1 MRYRTPSLACV
12 GLALLLAACG
22 GGEGGTNPNPP
33 GPGPANTAPTA
44 NAGDNQTV
52 TSGVT
57 VTLDG
62 LQSSDPDGTISAFA
76 WTQTAGP
83 TITLSSTSV
92 ARPTFVAPQVV
103 AATTLT
109 FSLTVTDNRGATSAV
124 ASTVSIIVGLP
135 TGSVPLS
142 GIVRFARVPFSA
154 SFPFGLNYA
163 SPAQQP
169 ARGVVIRARDAITQ
183 TLLASTIT
191 DNAGGYSFLVPA
203 NTNIT
208 LHVEARLQRA
218 SSPTW
223 DIRVQDGTA
232 ADTPYTFTD
241 AQINSSAGTRNVD
254 IPTGINP
261 DGTAAA
267 TKPRASGPF
276 AILDSIYQGLQ
287 TIIAVA
293 PNTNFPELIVDW
305 GTQANGTFFQ
315 GDSPQHI
322 ALLADLTEDTDEFDQ
337 HVIAHE
343 FGHYLEHNFSR
354 ADSIGGSH
362 ALGDRLD
369 PRVAFGEGFGYAFA
383 AIVLNDTNSRDS
395 FNDNGTQRSGGF
407 NIETNPGPANLGD
420 QFGCWCSESSVWS
433 ILWDINDSAADAN
446 DNVALGFGPI
456 WQVLTGPQ
464 RTTPSITS
472 IFSFVSA
479 LKSAGT
485 GQNAAIDTLVA
496 AQNITSN
503 SINAFATTETHSP
516 ANTLL
521 PIFTDIVAGTPRTVF
536 NTDDFG
542 QYNKLGNHRFLRYVA
557 ASSGTRTITMTSTNS
572 NNADPDFVIYHDG
585 AQLLPAAPDND
596 DGEDGPPQP
605 EMGRFNFTA
614 GTTYVLDVYD
624 CANGCSTIQG
634 VAGDYDL
641 TVTITP

>member
-22 GGEGGTNPNPP
+22 GGEGGANPNPP
-33 GPGPANTAPTA
+33 GPGPANTAPIA
-44 NAGDNQTV
+44 NAGINQTV

-57 VTLDG
+57 VMLDG
-62 LQSSDPDGTISAFA
+62 LQSNDPDGTITAFT

-83 TITLSSTSV
+83 AVALSSTSI
-92 ARPTFVAPQVV
+92 ARPTFVAPQVL

-109 FSLTVTDNRGATSAV
+109 FSLTVTDNRGATSA

-135 TGSVPLS
+135 TGSVTLS

-154 SFPFGLNYA
+154 SFPFGLNYG
-163 SPAQQP
+163 SPVQQP
-169 ARGVVIRARDAITQ
+169 SRGVVIRARDAITQ
-183 TLLASTIT
+183 AALATTVT
-191 DNAGGYSFLVPA
+191 DNSGGYSLVVPA

-208 LHVEARLQRA
+208 LQVEARVQRT

-232 ADTPYTFTD
+232 GDSPYTFTD

-267 TKPRASGPF
+267 TNPRASGPF

-287 TIIAVA
+287 TVIAVA
-293 PNTNFPELIVDW
+293 PTTNFPGLIVDW
-305 GTQANGTFFQ
+305 GSQANGTFFT
-315 GDSPQHI
+315 GGNPQHI

-407 NIETNPGPANLGD
+407 NIETNPATVPPATPGD
-420 QFGCWCSESSVWS
+420 QLGCWCSESSVWS
-433 ILWDINDSAADAN
+433 ILWDINDNVADAN

-464 RTTPSITS
+464 RTTPAFTTV
-472 IFSFVSA
+472 FSFVTA

-485 GQNAAIDTLVA
+485 GQNAAIDTLVS
-496 AQNITSN
+496 AQNITSAGMD
-503 SINAFATTETHSP
+503 AFATTETHSP
-516 ANTLL
+516 LTPSTNAL
-521 PIFTDIVAGTPRTVF
+521 PIYTTITAGTPVVVRNV
-536 NTDDFG
+536 DDAG
-542 QYNKLGNHRFLRYVA
+542 SYNKVGNHRFLRFVA
-557 ASSGTRTITMTSTNS
+557 TTNGTVTVTLTSNNP
-572 NNADPDFVIYHDG
+572 NNADPDFQVWRAG
-585 AQLLPAAPDND
+585 TLMTNNS
-596 DGEDGPPQP
+596 EDPPPQP
-605 EMGRFNFTA
+605 ETDSFTATA
-614 GTTYVLDVYD
+614 GTTYVLDVHD
-624 CANGCSTIQG
+624 CANGCSSVQG

-641 TVTITP
+641 TVTIN